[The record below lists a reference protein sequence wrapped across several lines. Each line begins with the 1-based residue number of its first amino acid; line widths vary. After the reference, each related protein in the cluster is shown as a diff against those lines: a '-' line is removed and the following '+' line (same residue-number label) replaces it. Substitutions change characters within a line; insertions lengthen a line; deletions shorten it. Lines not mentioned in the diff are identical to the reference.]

1 MNIATIALCLLTN
14 SPSYII
20 LILQKAGNVC
30 FSVHRFNHRDE
41 FLFDSFPKLHKSLI
55 LKNFQILTGKVWN
68 CLKIVK
74 WANFLF
80 LTTNNALTAQNLL
93 QRRKTDIKLF
103 FFFLKN
109 IYKEVSQ
116 NFTFF
121 FVRLLC
127 FTFVIWN
134 ILTCMITW
142 SALFKIW
149 VKWLW

>member
-1 MNIATIALCLLTN
+1 MNIATIALSLLTN

-93 QRRKTDIKLF
+93 QRRKNRYKTVF
-103 FFFLKN
+103 FKKKIFTRKFP
-109 IYKEVSQ
+109 Q
-116 NFTFF
+116 NYTFF

-127 FTFVIWN
+127 FTFVIWST
-134 ILTCMITW
+134 LTCMITW